1 VSGKERGREGANKS
15 KSGDG
20 RQKERQNERK
30 SEREGEGER
39 ERQRDV
45 ESERTRESERERVYL
60 YTTVAKIDR
69 RHSKPKAEGS
79 HRDWKRSHF
88 HLATHTLQ
96 LVPFT
101 AFCRKDEV
109 ICVQD
114 TTIT

>member
-1 VSGKERGREGANKS
+1 M
-15 KSGDG
+15 DD
-20 RQKERQNERK
+20 RK
-30 SEREGEGER
+30 RDRMKER
-39 ERQRDV
+39 ERERERVNGRARV